1 MTTLKPWVAKI
12 ELSLLISLITKEGN
26 NPIYMAAWY
35 YSIKMLEAFWFDLI
49 KKNSKGIVYFH
60 NWAE

>member
-1 MTTLKPWVAKI
+1 VAKI
-12 ELSLLISLITKEGN
+12 ELSLSLITKEGN
-26 NPIYMAAWY
+26 NPINMAAWY